1 MSKNAVSM
9 ADVAR
14 YAGVS
19 PQTVSRV
26 ANGHPSVV
34 DETRRKVLAA
44 MSDLKYRP
52 NSAARALKRGSFK
65 SLGVVLSGLA
75 TTGNH
80 RTLEGIVSAANERG
94 YSMMLM
100 TVDAPSDASL
110 GNVFHRMSVAPVDGA
125 ILLLEIE
132 TAEELHLTELPY
144 ERLVIVDS
152 NAAYRFPVV
161 DSDQADGTRAVMEH
175 LLGLGHITVHHVA
188 GPEDS
193 FSAAGRTDAWREYL
207 RSHGRPVPEPIR
219 GDWSAE
225 SGYRAGVH
233 IADEGVAT
241 AVFVA
246 NDEMALGLMRALGE
260 RGIRIPHDVSVV
272 GFDDIALAANFPV
285 PLTTVHQ
292 NFDEVGRRSVE
303 MLIRRIEG
311 ERIPPGV
318 DLVPARLV
326 VRASTAPPPT
336 L

>member
-1 MSKNAVSM
+1 M

-26 ANGHPSVV
+26 ANEHPGVV
-34 DETRRKVLAA
+34 DGTRQRVLDA
-44 MSDLKYRP
+44 MEDLRYRP
-52 NSAARALKRGSFK
+52 NSAARALKRGSFQ
-65 SLGVVLSGLA
+65 SLGVVLSGL
-75 TTGNH
+75 TSTGNYL
-80 RTLEGIVSAANERG
+80 TLEGIVRSANQHG
-94 YSMMLM
+94 YSMTVM
-100 TVDAPSDASL
+100 TLDEASDENL
-110 GNVFHRMSVAPVDGA
+110 GNIFHRMSEAAVDGA

-132 TAEELHLTELPY
+132 AADELHLTRLPY
-144 ERLVIVDS
+144 DRLVIVDS

-161 DSDQADGTRAVMEH
+161 DSDQASGTRAVMDH
-175 LLGLGHITVHHVA
+175 LLGLGHSTVHHVG
-188 GPEDS
+188 GPENS
-193 FSAAGRTDAWREYL
+193 FSAAARADSWREYL
-207 RSHGRPVPEPIR
+207 VAHGRPVPEPII

-233 IADEGVAT
+233 IADDGVAT

-260 RGIRIPHDVSVV
+260 RGIRVPQDVSVV

-292 NFDEVGRRSVE
+292 NFDEVGRRCVE

-311 ERIPPGV
+311 DSVPPGV
-318 DLVPARLV
+318 DLVPTSLV
-326 VRASTAPPPT
+326 VRQSTAPPWR
-336 L
+336 